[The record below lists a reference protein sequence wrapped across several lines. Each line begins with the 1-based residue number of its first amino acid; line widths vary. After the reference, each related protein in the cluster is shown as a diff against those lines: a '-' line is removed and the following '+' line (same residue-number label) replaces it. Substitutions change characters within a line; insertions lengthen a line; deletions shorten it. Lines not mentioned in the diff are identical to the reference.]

1 MSSKIATR
9 VQTKHFGNASITTV
23 DFQREDSSLR
33 GSYPIPAYFL
43 RELFKR
49 AILQDPNLWVFLK
62 YFKIPE
68 GEAFHVLTQGNSN
81 YPDIYC
87 TADESGNLVINYQ
100 FMDVKRSLVYVTVTF
115 PKDGVHYYV
124 PKVEFIVRVAGENQ
138 IFTIDIDKSLFSAGF
153 KLTKKQVLNLV
164 FSCLG
169 ELALLRFFDY
179 FVDTGLLKKEDF
191 EKKEVYDKQSII
203 NRFVRRIS
211 EQFEISFDRRARKIT
226 IGKRVLVPRTEG
238 QDFRTVRD
246 VTSIVAL
253 FWYVRPEFRQVTHV
267 AMHPILVG

>member
-1 MSSKIATR
+1 MSSKIATI
-9 VQTKHFGNASITTV
+9 VQIKHFGNASISTV

-43 RELFKR
+43 RKLFKR

-87 TADESGNLVINYQ
+87 TSDEHGNLVINYQ
-100 FMDVKRSLVYVTVTF
+100 FMDVKRNLVYVTVTF
-115 PKDGVHYYV
+115 PKDGEYYYV
-124 PKVEFIVRVAGENQ
+124 PKVEFFVRVDGENQ
-138 IFTIDIDKSLFSAGF
+138 IFTINIDESLFSAGF

-179 FVDTGLLKKEDF
+179 FVDTRRENGYHKI
-191 EKKEVYDKQSII
+191 SII

-211 EQFEISFDRRARKIT
+211 EKFEISFDRRARKIT
-226 IGKRVLVPRTEG
+226 VGKRVFGPRTDG
-238 QDFRTVRD
+238 QDFRTNRD

-253 FWYVRPEFRQVTHV
+253 FWYVRRETYGFPY
-267 AMHPILVG
+267 HPILAG